1 MKKIITAAIILTAA
15 ASLSFADEGEQTK
28 TQTQPQ
34 AEAQA
39 VPQVQSQSQAEPQVK
54 ESAKKI
60 VTDVNLRTGS
70 PDSVKGKVE
79 SVTPADLL
87 TRPRSAMSIVDSAGR
102 TVNFVVKA
110 LAVVYD
116 STGRILTLNSVKPSD
131 EVQVNYITKA
141 DKSKEA
147 SSIKVLK

>member
-1 MKKIITAAIILTAA
+1 MKKIATAALILTIA
-15 ASLSFADEGEQTK
+15 ASLSFADEGEQSK
-28 TQTQPQ
+28 PQ
-34 AEAQA
+34 AESKPAPQIQAQPKA
-39 VPQVQSQSQAEPQVK
+39 QP
-54 ESAKKI
+54 ESPKAAKRVIKDA
-60 VTDVNLRTGS
+60 TLRTGM

-87 TRPRSAMSIVDSAGR
+87 TRPRSGIVIVDTAGK
-102 TVNFVVKA
+102 TVDFAVKA

-131 EVQVNYITKA
+131 NVQVNYITKA

-147 SSIKVLK
+147 SSIKLLK